1 MIAALIISLA
11 LATAPERPAFITP
24 DAPSTTAPATA
35 SQTASGLTTITLRRA
50 VRFTEAPTPLRL
62 ADCAEIEGPLA
73 ETLAEIELA
82 PSLDSL
88 PTRPGGWRTLEA
100 AAVRAALETNESLN
114 LGRVALHGAQTH
126 LHAGLAPRRDSA
138 ADDEAATPSAPLGG
152 TVEAHLLARLRSVLA
167 VGRDDMRVW
176 FDPRDRELLKTPVAG
191 RTVEIRPAG
200 LSERMPLAV
209 TVYERDRVV
218 ASGTVTARV
227 RVKREV
233 LVTSASVTRGEAI
246 SGTNTTAQT
255 LWLPPDA
262 RPVPPAEALGA
273 VARSVLVPG
282 RPVEIDDLESPNAAK
297 RGDRIMVHAVGRGV
311 VVRMPGRVKA
321 DARVGE
327 TVQVELIG
335 SREVVTARMDGP
347 GRAVLVVEAASPEAV
362 DPAGPPRAHDGV
374 SRAHE
379 PSMRAH
385 GGAGRAHGSDGR
397 AHNESKG
404 NSR

>member
-1 MIAALIISLA
+1 MIAALLISLA
-11 LATAPERPAFITP
+11 LASAPERPALALP
-24 DAPSTTAPATA
+24 DAPAPSRAPGL
-35 SQTASGLTTITLRRA
+35 QASGLTTITLRTA
-50 VRFTEAPTPLRL
+50 VRFAEAPTPVRL
-62 ADCAEIEGPLA
+62 ADCAVIEGPLA
-73 ETLAEIELA
+73 ETLGAIELA
-82 PSLDSL
+82 PSLDAL

-100 AAVRAALETNESLN
+100 GTVRAALEADASLN
-114 LGRVALHGAQTH
+114 LGRIALHGAQTH
-126 LHAGLAPRRDSA
+126 LHAGLTRDPQDTKASEPA
-138 ADDEAATPSAPLGG
+138 APSAPVGG

-176 FDPRDRELLKTPVAG
+176 FDPRDRDLLKTPVAG

-200 LSERMPLAV
+200 LSERMPMAV

-227 RVKREV
+227 RVKRAV
-233 LVTSASVTRGEAI
+233 LVTSAGVSRGEVI

-262 RPVPPAEALGA
+262 RPAPRAEAHGA
-273 VARSVLVPG
+273 VARSNLLPG
-282 RPVEIDDLESPNAAK
+282 RPVEVDNLESPNAAK

-362 DPAGPPRAHDGV
+362 NPAGPPRARPE
-374 SRAHE
+374 S
-379 PSMRAH
+379 
-385 GGAGRAHGSDGR
+385 GGD
-397 AHNESKG
+397 K
-404 NSR
+404 